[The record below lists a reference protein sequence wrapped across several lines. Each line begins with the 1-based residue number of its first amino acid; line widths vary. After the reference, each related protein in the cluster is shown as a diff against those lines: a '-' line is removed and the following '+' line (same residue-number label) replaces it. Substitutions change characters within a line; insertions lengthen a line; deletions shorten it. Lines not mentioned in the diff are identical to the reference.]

1 MDRRSEGHWMN
12 KAWSWEIISWL
23 GFSLLLDNIWHANYW
38 EKESTRQELIVVTRI
53 KRVVNVQ
60 QREPPP
66 WQSRSTWEP
75 PTIWDL
81 FQGLNK
87 DQNFDLNIRQGWA
100 PKHLLLNQKY
110 AGLAQRDGQHAK
122 LHIETEKH
130 SVDAS
135 TEDDTSPWTGL
146 HGFKTCG
153 GLLGAAG
160 RLQCLRGRK

>member
-1 MDRRSEGHWMN
+1 MD
-12 KAWSWEIISWL
+12 KVWSWEIISWV
-23 GFSLLLDNIWHANYW
+23 GFFLLLDNIWHANYR

-66 WQSRSTWEP
+66 WQTRSNREP

-87 DQNFDLNIRQGWA
+87 DQNLDLNIRQAWA
-100 PKHLLLNQKY
+100 PKHLLLKQKY
-110 AGLAQRDGQHAK
+110 AGLAQRDGQQANS
-122 LHIETEKH
+122 H
-130 SVDAS
+130 SADAS

-146 HGFKTCG
+146 HGFKTCR